1 MSNSLVMSIMLGL
14 RTVSIAIYRHGCP
27 QCGGDITNLDIK
39 KGCCRKCSTLSK
51 RISAVDVILK
61 EAENLAQFFTEVT
74 GFKPWSLQNYWI
86 KRLVSGE
93 SFAMVAPT
101 GVGKSTLLA
110 VYSLY
115 RAYFYRSKVYI
126 ITPTR
131 EIAKQM
137 YRKIIEFLEKI
148 QKTRTSEE
156 SIKIVLYDSSNRNN
170 TLVKEDIRN
179 GNFHILIT
187 SVAFLTRY
195 KDLVIDKKID
205 IVIAD
210 DLDSIM
216 KNSKSVDKVL
226 SLLGF
231 SNEDIDLAQKII
243 KLRQNLFAIKIAK
256 GQEATESLRKELLE
270 LEAILRNNIAKK
282 SVQLVVASATGRIRG
297 LKSLVLKLLLGFDA
311 GAVFEYWR
319 NIADLYYTIDEN
331 FMRILIN
338 IVKKLG
344 SGIIFVSPLYR
355 DLINII
361 SEELKKHN
369 IRVEVAKSGNKAVDR
384 FRKSEVDVLIGSTS
398 YYGILVRGL
407 DEPLRIRYTIFVGIP
422 SIVRDILDSLNNVR
436 FMYAVL
442 RELKILGYNVD
453 HLINSVSNIVKNSTP
468 SMLYLY
474 SKLMKKGLIEN
485 ISEDVAHKVMELQKI
500 KEAVYNFLK
509 DHLKKTKVFE
519 LKGFGIVTR
528 KGSRYIFV
536 KPDPYTYIQASGRC
550 SRLYNGSKTFGVSI
564 VFEEYVE
571 LIHIMDRVLRKFID
585 YFSFDILD
593 INKLDEYR
601 EKIEKSRQPDTKK
614 GYGVNISTA
623 LILVE
628 SPTKAKTIA
637 NMFGKPAKRNIGGFT
652 VYETLIPLHN
662 LKTYVVMIMP
672 TMGHVT
678 DLIIDEGIY
687 GVKINNGIY
696 VPIYDFITKCR
707 NCNSQ
712 HVGVYDSC
720 PYCGSLD
727 VISSSSVYNA
737 AKMIATEVDEVF
749 LAMDPDTEGEKI
761 AYDLYNLLL
770 PYNSNIYRIEFK
782 ELTRTALL
790 NALNNPREIN
800 LGRVK
805 AQIARRIADRWIGF
819 ELSLWLQ
826 MKLNKPWLGAGRV
839 QSPVLLWITSRYR
852 EYREGYGYA
861 LLLDLGGY
869 TVKMYLGKGA
879 EAREKALNLLDKI
892 IKEGLKVEH
901 MRIIE
906 REISP
911 PPPFTT
917 DTLIYEANVLY
928 GFSASKTMALAQSLF
943 ELGLIT
949 YHRTDSPRVSSIGIS
964 IAHEVLKKLHMEK
977 LHSPRSW
984 NSNLGKEDAH
994 EAIRPT
1000 NPISAE
1006 ELIELVIR
1014 GDIGFITRISEDHIK
1029 LYDLIFRRFM
1039 ASQMINS
1046 KIRYL
1051 QLELTI
1057 DRGKVSVEVP
1067 IEIIV
1072 DGFTKIYPI
1081 KLYTDILRNL
1091 DEKGQRITVINAK
1104 IIRGSTATLYRV
1116 ADIVKLMKDKG
1127 IGRPSTYAK
1136 AIDNNIRHGYIIT
1149 SKRRRYLIPTKLGLE
1164 VAEIINQRFLSL
1176 VGEDVTKE
1184 LEELLDRIE
1193 EDELD
1198 IDQVIETIRKNI
1210 DIVMENVTLS
1220 TDALPNCSSTLSNTY
1235 TQSIFNLSSGQLS

>member
-1 MSNSLVMSIMLGL
+1 MSIMLGL
-14 RTVSIAIYRHGCP
+14 RTVSITIYRHSCP
-27 QCGGDITNLDIK
+27 QCGGDITNLDAE
-39 KGCCRKCSTLSK
+39 KGCCKKCSSILSK

-61 EAENLAQFFTEVT
+61 EAENLVQFFIEVT

-131 EIAKQM
+131 EIAKQI
-137 YRKIIEFLEKI
+137 YRKITEFLEKM
-148 QKTRTSEE
+148 QKVRAYEE
-156 SIKIVLYDSSNRNN
+156 NIKIVLYDSSNRNN
-170 TLVKEDIRN
+170 NLVKEYIKN
-179 GNFHILIT
+179 GDFHILIT

-195 KDLVIDKKID
+195 RDLVIDKKID

-216 KNSKSVDKVL
+216 KNSKSVDRVL

-243 KLRQNLFAIKIAK
+243 KLRQNIFAIKIAK
-256 GQEATESLRKELLE
+256 GQEAAENLRKELLE
-270 LEAILRNNIAKK
+270 LEAILRNNVAKK
-282 SVQLVVASATGRIRG
+282 NVQLVVASATGRIKG

-319 NIADLYYTIDEN
+319 NIADLYHTIDEN
-331 FMRILIN
+331 FMLVLAN

-344 SGIIFVSPLYR
+344 SGIIFVSPLYK
-355 DLINII
+355 DLVHII
-361 SEELKKHN
+361 SEELRKHN
-369 IRVEVAKSGNKAVDR
+369 IRVEIAKSGNKAVDR
-384 FRKSEVDVLIGSTS
+384 FRKSEVDILIGSTS

-407 DEPLRIRYTIFVGIP
+407 DEPFRVRYTIFVGIP

-436 FMYAVL
+436 FMYVVL
-442 RELKILGYNVD
+442 RELKTLGHNVN
-453 HLINSVSNIVKNSTP
+453 HLINSVANIVRESTP

-474 SKLMKKGLIEN
+474 SKLMKTGSIDN
-485 ISEDVAHKVMELQKI
+485 VSEDVAHKIRELQEI
-500 KEAVYNFLK
+500 KEAIYNLLK
-509 DHLKKTKVFE
+509 DHLKKVKVFE
-519 LKGFGIVTR
+519 LKGFGIITR
-528 KGSRYIFV
+528 RGSRYIFV

-550 SRLYNGSKTFGVSI
+550 SRLYNGNKTFGVSI
-564 VFEEYVE
+564 VFEEYIE

-585 YFSFDILD
+585 SFSFDTLVID
-593 INKLDEYR
+593 KLDEYAK
-601 EKIEKSRQPDTKK
+601 EIEKSRHSDTKK
-614 GYGVNISTA
+614 DYSVKISTA

-637 NMFGKPAKRNIGGFT
+637 NMFGRPAKRTIGGFT
-652 VYETLIPLHN
+652 VYETLIPLHD
-662 LKTYVVMIMP
+662 LKTYVAMIMP

-678 DLIIDEGIY
+678 DLVIDEGIY
-687 GVKINNGIY
+687 GVKINDSIY
-696 VPIYDFITKCR
+696 IPIYDFITKCR

-727 VISSSSVYNA
+727 VMSSSSVYNA

-749 LAMDPDTEGEKI
+749 LATDPDTEGEKI

-770 PYNSNIYRIEFK
+770 PYNINIYRIEFK

-790 NALNNPREIN
+790 NALSNPRKISLE
-800 LGRVK
+800 RVK

-839 QSPVLLWITSRYR
+839 QSPVLLWVVSRYK
-852 EYREGYGYA
+852 EYREGLGYA

-869 TVKMYLGKGA
+869 TMKVYLGKGS
-879 EAREKALNLLDKI
+879 EAKERALNLLDSIVKG
-892 IKEGLKVEH
+892 EVKVEH
-901 MRIIE
+901 MKFIE
-906 REISP
+906 RDISP

-917 DTLIYEANVLY
+917 DTLIHEANVLY

-964 IAHEVLKKLHMEK
+964 IAHEALKKLYMEK
-977 LHSPRSW
+977 LHLPRNW

-1014 GDIGFITRISEDHIK
+1014 GDVGFITRISEDHIK
-1029 LYDLIFRRFM
+1029 LYDLIFRRFI

-1046 KIRYL
+1046 KLRYL
-1051 QLELTI
+1051 QLELI
-1057 DRGKVSVEVP
+1057 ISRDKISVEVP
-1067 IEIIV
+1067 IEIII

-1081 KLYTDILRNL
+1081 KLYTGILRNL
-1091 DEKGQRITVINAK
+1091 DEKSSRITATSAK
-1104 IIRGSTATLYRV
+1104 IVRGSTVTLYRV
-1116 ADIVKLMKDKG
+1116 ADIVKLMRDKG

-1136 AIDNNIRHGYIIT
+1136 AIENNLRHGYIIT
-1149 SKRRRYLIPTKLGLE
+1149 SKIRKYLIPTKLGLE

-1184 LEELLDRIE
+1184 LEELIDRIE

-1198 IDQVIETIRKNI
+1198 VDQVIETIRKNI
-1210 DIVMENVTLS
+1210 DIVMENVAPS
-1220 TDALPNCSSTLSNTY
+1220 TDALPNYSSVLSNTY